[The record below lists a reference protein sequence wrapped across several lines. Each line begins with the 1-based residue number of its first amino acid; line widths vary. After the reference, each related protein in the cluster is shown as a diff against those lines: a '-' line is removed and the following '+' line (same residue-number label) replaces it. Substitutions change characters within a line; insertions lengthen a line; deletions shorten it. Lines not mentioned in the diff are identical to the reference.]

1 ARKKTAPVIGP
12 RLNQW
17 RGARASQI
25 SDQRQQ
31 AHRER
36 LVLGRRRALRV
47 GIWIV
52 GLAMLALGLT
62 MLTREMGPSFQG
74 WLEIR
79 DVEVEGIHHVT
90 KPEVFERLPL
100 QNRNGGQPIHHF
112 TKTEVLER
120 LVLKPGVGLHQ
131 ISTSFLAE
139 RVRTHAWIKEA
150 TVERKPPNLLHVT
163 IVERTPA
170 AIIRTGADHW
180 LSDENGYLLAK
191 LGKQDD
197 QTLPL
202 LTGLELQSLQ
212 QGEAGVRNAVQSG
225 VVVAKLIAN
234 TFDGRVEVDLTNFS
248 NVVALTNGV
257 RFQFGDD
264 SLVDQW
270 ERFRKVNPPFKTGP
284 FNDRKRTVSEIDLRY
299 NNRVIVRERV

>member
-1 ARKKTAPVIGP
+1 MKVLVRKRTVPAIGP
-12 RLNQW
+12 RLNLW
-17 RGARASQI
+17 KGARATKI
-25 SDQRQQ
+25 LDQRQQ

-47 GIWIV
+47 GKWIV
-52 GLAMLALGLT
+52 GLAALVWGLT
-62 MLTREMGPSFQG
+62 MVTREMGPALQG
-74 WLEIR
+74 WLEIQ
-79 DVEVEGIHHVT
+79 DVEVEGNHHVT
-90 KPEVFERLPL
+90 KP
-100 QNRNGGQPIHHF
+100 
-112 TKTEVLER
+112 EVLER
-120 LVLKPGVGLHQ
+120 LVLKPGMGLHQ
-131 ISTSFLAE
+131 VSTAFLAE

-150 TVERKPPNLLHVT
+150 TVERRLPHLLHVT
-163 IVERTPA
+163 VLERTPA

-212 QGEAGVRNAVQSG
+212 HGEAGVRNAVQSG
-225 VVVAKLIAN
+225 VVLAKLIAN
-234 TFDGRVEVDLTNFS
+234 TLDGRVEVDLTNFS
-248 NVVALTNGV
+248 NVVASANGV

-270 ERFRKVNPPFKTGP
+270 ERFRKANPSFKTAS
-284 FNDRKRTVSEIDLRY
+284 FDDRKRVVSEIDLRY
-299 NNRVIVRERV
+299 DNRVIVRERV

>member
-1 ARKKTAPVIGP
+1 VKVIARKKTAPVIGP

-79 DVEVEGIHHVT
+79 DIEVEGIHHVT
-90 KPEVFERLPL
+90 KPEV
-100 QNRNGGQPIHHF
+100 
-112 TKTEVLER
+112 LER
-120 LVLKPGVGLHQ
+120 LVLKPGMGLHQ

-150 TVERKPPNLLHVT
+150 TVERRPPHLLHVT

-170 AIIRTGADHW
+170 AIVRTGADYW
-180 LSDENGYLLAK
+180 LSDESGYLLAK

-248 NVVALTNGV
+248 NVVASINGV

-270 ERFRKVNPPFKTGP
+270 ERFRKVNPPFKAGP
-284 FNDRKRTVSEIDLRY
+284 FDDRKRTVSEIDLRY
-299 NNRVIVRERV
+299 NNRVIVRERA

>member
-1 ARKKTAPVIGP
+1 MKVLLRKRAVRAIGP
-12 RLNQW
+12 RLNHW
-17 RGARASQI
+17 KGARASQI

-31 AHRER
+31 ARRER
-36 LVLGRRRALRV
+36 LISDGRRTLRV
-47 GIWIV
+47 GRWIV
-52 GLAMLALGLT
+52 GLAALAWGLT
-62 MLTREMGPSFQG
+62 IITREMGPTLQG

-79 DVEVEGIHHVT
+79 EVEIEGIHHVT
-90 KPEVFERLPL
+90 KPEV
-100 QNRNGGQPIHHF
+100 
-112 TKTEVLER
+112 LER
-120 LVLKPGVGLHQ
+120 LVLKPGMGLHQ

-150 TVERKPPNLLHVT
+150 TVERRPPHLLHVT

-180 LSDENGYLLAK
+180 LSDESGYLLAK

-212 QGEAGVRNAVQSG
+212 HGEAGVRNAVQSG

-234 TFDGRVEVDLTNFS
+234 
-248 NVVALTNGV
+248 AL
-257 RFQFGDD
+257 
-264 SLVDQW
+264 
-270 ERFRKVNPPFKTGP
+270 
-284 FNDRKRTVSEIDLRY
+284 
-299 NNRVIVRERV
+299 